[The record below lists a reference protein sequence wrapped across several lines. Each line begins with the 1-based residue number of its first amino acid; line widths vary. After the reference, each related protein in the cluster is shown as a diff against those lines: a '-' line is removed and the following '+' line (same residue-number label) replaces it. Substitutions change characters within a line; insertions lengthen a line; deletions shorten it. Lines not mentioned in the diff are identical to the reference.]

1 MKVQVNLDPGS
12 QLIGDYFMILL
23 LLLLL
28 LQSNEYINIQ
38 NILAP
43 TDSQSSHHYSILL

>member
-12 QLIGDYFMILL
+12 QLIGDYFMIL